1 MERGNFEEAAYEE
14 DDLMDPATVAA
25 AGYEGLLN
33 GDRIVIPGLENNSTP
48 SSGAYSPGSST

>member
-1 MERGNFEEAAYEE
+1 MVAERGETDTGFIERGNFEEAA
-14 DDLMDPATVAA
+14 
-25 AGYEGLLN
+25 YEGLLN